1 VEKTFV
7 PKGQIEGEWYLVDAA
22 GETLGRLATRIATV
36 LIGKGKPT
44 YTPGVLMGDHVI
56 VINARQVAFYPTRAE
71 DKKYYHHSLFPGGL
85 KEVKLSRQLEI
96 HPDRVIRSAVKGM
109 LPKNRLTDRM
119 LGNLKIYE
127 GAEHPHQAQNPKPL
141 E

>member
-1 VEKTFV
+1 MEKTFV

-71 DKKYYHHSLFPGGL
+71 DKNYYLHSLFPGVL
-85 KEVKLSRQLEI
+85 KEVKLSR
-96 HPDRVIRSAVKGM
+96 
-109 LPKNRLTDRM
+109 
-119 LGNLKIYE
+119 
-127 GAEHPHQAQNPKPL
+127 
-141 E
+141 